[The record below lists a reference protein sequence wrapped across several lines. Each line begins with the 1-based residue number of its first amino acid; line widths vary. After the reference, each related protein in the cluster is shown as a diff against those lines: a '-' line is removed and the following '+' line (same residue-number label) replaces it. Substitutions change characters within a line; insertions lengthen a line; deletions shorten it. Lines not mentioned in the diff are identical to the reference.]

1 MVRDS
6 AATGTHQYFDWN
18 RDTVYLFQPARVI
31 PQSHSMDA
39 TTAELI
45 RAQTATLEKLLTIVN
60 RKDDAVMEMVH
71 SFCTFIAP
79 AAKAAQQPC
88 TVPQPAP
95 PPVPPHAPS
104 PSAAPP
110 PVDAVPDAAP
120 TPTKLPRGSTKTG
133 PPRKSVSPPT
143 TRHKRAGHDRSSEC
157 DSDAPPPR
165 KRGRPSHAVEQQS
178 YQKYRYQ
185 PMAARMAMVKAAWGA
200 LTPHD
205 RELLAYLLCAGLDTG
220 RGWVWSYALEVTDGS
235 NMEKF
240 MALDLARAARWTED
254 RPKVDGPAPTDL
266 ARVSPAAL
274 EQFVLDGVLAPLR
287 SIIAEVTHSVCQRQV
302 ARLHAGRWVVLP
314 LDMFLYFLAA
324 AWGTASFS
332 TYELPCTR
340 KPFTVAESV
349 AWDKQHDMVRVWL
362 LNQWQRRRAHL
373 TKVFGATAWHAFG
386 KWDLPGTEDGGQ
398 ATEAAEREA
407 TAASDSEGDDDIIS
421 LSSAH
426 YANVDVLP

>member
-1 MVRDS
+1 
-6 AATGTHQYFDWN
+6 
-18 RDTVYLFQPARVI
+18 
-31 PQSHSMDA
+31 MDA

-88 TVPQPAP
+88 AAPQPAP
-95 PPVPPHAPS
+95 PPQPTPPPQ
-104 PSAAPP
+104 PAPP
-110 PVDAVPDAAP
+110 PNLDAVPPVPKHVPAPPSPDAVA
-120 TPTKLPRGSTKTG
+120 TASKVTRGSTKTG

-143 TRHKRAGHDRSSEC
+143 TRHRRAYRDRGSEC

-165 KRGRPSHAVEQQS
+165 KRGRPSHRVDEQS
-178 YQKYRYQ
+178 FQKYRYE
-185 PMAARMAMVKAAWGA
+185 PMATRMAMVKAAWGA
-200 LTPHD
+200 LPAPD

-220 RGWVWSYALEVTDGS
+220 RGWVWAYALEVADGS

-240 MALDLARAARWTED
+240 MALDLARAAEWAAD
-254 RPKVDGPAPTDL
+254 RPKVNGPAPTGL
-266 ARVSPAAL
+266 ARVDPADL
-274 EQFVLDGVLAPLR
+274 EGFVLDGVLAPFR
-287 SIIAEVTHSVCQRQV
+287 SIIAEVTHGVCQRQV

-324 AWGTASFS
+324 AWGTVSFS

-340 KPFTVAESV
+340 RPFTVAESV
-349 AWDKQHDMVRVWL
+349 AWNKQHDMVRVWL
-362 LNQWQRRRAHL
+362 LNQWQRRRAYL

-386 KWDLPGTEDGGQ
+386 KWGLPGAEDGGQ
-398 ATEAAEREA
+398 GTEAAERED
-407 TAASDSEGDDDIIS
+407 TAASDSELEDDDVIS